1 MVHGWDEKGRE
12 GGRESTMQRGAA
24 RRGAATRKARDDT
37 EDNVLVGDTGIRV
50 DTGNY
55 DDEIEEELL
64 V

>member
-1 MVHGWDEKGRE
+1 MRWERE
-12 GGRESTMQRGAA
+12 GGREGEHNAT
-24 RRGAATRKARDDT
+24 RRGTATRKARDDT

>member
-1 MVHGWDEKGRE
+1 MDKMRKEGDEEER
-12 GGRESTMQRGAA
+12 RESTMQRGAA
-24 RRGAATRKARDDT
+24 TRKART

-55 DDEIEEELL
+55 DEIEEELL

>member
-1 MVHGWDEKGRE
+1 MVHRWDEKGGERE
-12 GGRESTMQRGAA
+12 RAKCNAA

>member
-1 MVHGWDEKGRE
+1 
-12 GGRESTMQRGAA
+12 MQRGAA

-50 DTGNY
+50 DMGNY

>member
-1 MVHGWDEKGRE
+1 MRKGERE
-12 GGRESTMQRGAA
+12 RERAKCNAA

>member
-1 MVHGWDEKGRE
+1 MDKMRKERDEEER
-12 GGRESTMQRGAA
+12 RESTMQRGAA
-24 RRGAATRKARDDT
+24 TRKART

>member
-1 MVHGWDEKGRE
+1 
-12 GGRESTMQRGAA
+12 MQRGAT